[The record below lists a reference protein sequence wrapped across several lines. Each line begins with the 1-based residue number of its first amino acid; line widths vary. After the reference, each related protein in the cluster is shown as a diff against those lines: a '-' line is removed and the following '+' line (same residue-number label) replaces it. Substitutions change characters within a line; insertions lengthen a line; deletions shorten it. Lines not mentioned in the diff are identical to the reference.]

1 MDTEADN
8 DKLTQKLAGPVAA
21 ILEKHKKE
29 LLPLMIDKSAT
40 LSHAALK
47 NDVMV
52 RTVATYCYGMLPG
65 LVRFAVKEATFIS
78 FVMNNREKLLGRL
91 VAGQEPEKVA
101 PSPV

>member
-1 MDTEADN
+1 MDTAADN
-8 DKLTQKLAGPVAA
+8 STLNEKLTGPVTA

-29 LLPLMIDKSAT
+29 LLPLMIDKSTT

-52 RTVATYCYGMLPG
+52 RTVATYCYGLLPG

-78 FVMNNREKLLGRL
+78 FVMSNREKLLGVWWLDR
-91 VAGQEPEKVA
+91 
-101 PSPV
+101 SPKR